1 MYWIEMYELDKG
13 LMKRWEYLRDS
24 VAVPTSKSGVPGGRK
39 AGMVPEYGLAVG
51 GVCYRINL
59 LTSN

>member
-1 MYWIEMYELDKG
+1 MYRTEMYELDKG
-13 LMKRWEYLRDS
+13 LMKRWEYLRNS
-24 VAVPTSKSGVPGGRK
+24 VAVLVNQLSEGGRK